1 MPKAVQFPPA
11 DGLRTDILGS
21 TQCVLL
27 PPQHQPC
34 EGRAEKPGAS
44 VTRGLTHRPDQ
55 LCLLYTQGVGCPPL
69 KVIRTHHGGP
79 PGVISHHQKFK
90 DPGATSTQSHHAKAE
105 LCRPTKTLLKSLEG
119 RQAKLWEEDKA
130 SLWASPPL
138 SRPRLGMGQFC
149 LTICCVLASEHLV
162 QP

>member
-1 MPKAVQFPPA
+1 MPKAVQFPPE

-21 TQCVLL
+21 TPCVLL

-34 EGRAEKPGAS
+34 GREARSFRHQRPY
-44 VTRGLTHRPDQ
+44 HRPDQ

-130 SLWASPPL
+130 SLWASPQLP
-138 SRPRLGMGQFC
+138 RPRLGMGQFC

-162 QP
+162 HP